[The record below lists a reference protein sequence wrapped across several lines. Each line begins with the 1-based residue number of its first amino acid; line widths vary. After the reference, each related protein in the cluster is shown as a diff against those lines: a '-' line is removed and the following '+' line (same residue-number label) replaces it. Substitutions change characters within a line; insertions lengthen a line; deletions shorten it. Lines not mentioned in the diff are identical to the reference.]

1 MDIFLLILGLIL
13 CLLGIIGSFSPIIP
27 GPITSW
33 FGLLV
38 IHFSKLIPFD
48 NQFLFITFLIA
59 ALIFVLDL
67 IIPILGLKKLGG
79 SKKGLIGATIG
90 LLLGL
95 FLTGPLVIGMLIG
108 SFLGAISGEYL
119 NNNSLKKS
127 IKPAMGTFIGMA
139 VGTTIKFLTSTIF
152 LGLYFYIVYSNFIN

>member
-13 CLLGIIGSFSPIIP
+13 CLLGIVGSFSPIIP

-59 ALIFVLDL
+59 ALIFALDL

-79 SKKGLIGATIG
+79 SKKGLIGSTIG

-95 FLTGPLVIGMLIG
+95 FLAGPFGLLIG
-108 SFLGAISGEYL
+108 SFFGAISGEYV
-119 NNNSLKKS
+119 NNNSIKKS

-152 LGLYFYIVYSNFIN
+152 LGLYFYIIYSNFIN

>member
-13 CLLGIIGSFSPIIP
+13 CLLGIVGSFSPIIP

-59 ALIFVLDL
+59 ALIFGLDL

-79 SKKGLIGATIG
+79 SKKGLIGSTIG
-90 LLLGL
+90 LFLGL
-95 FLTGPLVIGMLIG
+95 FLAGPVGLLIG
-108 SFLGAISGEYL
+108 SFFGAISGEYV
-119 NNNSLKKS
+119 NNNSIKKS

>member
-13 CLLGIIGSFSPIIP
+13 CLLGIVGSFSPIIP

-59 ALIFVLDL
+59 ALIFALDL

-79 SKKGLIGATIG
+79 SKKGLIGSTIG

-95 FLTGPLVIGMLIG
+95 FLAGPLGLLIG
-108 SFLGAISGEYL
+108 SFFGAISGEYV

-139 VGTTIKFLTSTIF
+139 VGSTIKFLTSTIF

>member
-13 CLLGIIGSFSPIIP
+13 CLLGIVGSFSPIIP

-59 ALIFVLDL
+59 ALIFALDL

-79 SKKGLIGATIG
+79 SKKGLIGSTIG

-95 FLTGPLVIGMLIG
+95 FLAGPVGLLIG
-108 SFLGAISGEYL
+108 SFFGAISWEYV

>member
-1 MDIFLLILGLIL
+1 MDIFLPILGLIL
-13 CLLGIIGSFSPIIP
+13 CLLGIVGSFSPIIP

-59 ALIFVLDL
+59 ALIFALDL

-79 SKKGLIGATIG
+79 SKKGLIGSTIG

-95 FLTGPLVIGMLIG
+95 FLAGPFGLLIG
-108 SFLGAISGEYL
+108 SFFGAISGEYV

-152 LGLYFYIVYSNFIN
+152 LGLYFYIVYSKIIN

>member
-13 CLLGIIGSFSPIIP
+13 CLLGIVGSFSPIIP

-59 ALIFVLDL
+59 ALIFGLDL

-79 SKKGLIGATIG
+79 SKKGLIGSTIG

-95 FLTGPLVIGMLIG
+95 FLAGPLGLLIG
-108 SFLGAISGEYL
+108 SFFGAISGEFV

-127 IKPAMGTFIGMA
+127 LRPAMGTFIGMA

>member
-13 CLLGIIGSFSPIIP
+13 CLLGIVGSFSPIIP

-59 ALIFVLDL
+59 ALIFGLDL

-79 SKKGLIGATIG
+79 QKR
-90 LLLGL
+90 
-95 FLTGPLVIGMLIG
+95 V
-108 SFLGAISGEYL
+108 
-119 NNNSLKKS
+119 
-127 IKPAMGTFIGMA
+127 
-139 VGTTIKFLTSTIF
+139 
-152 LGLYFYIVYSNFIN
+152 

>member
-13 CLLGIIGSFSPIIP
+13 CLLGIVGSFSPIIP

-38 IHFSKLIPFD
+38 IHVSKLIPFD

-59 ALIFVLDL
+59 ALIFGLEL

-79 SKKGLIGATIG
+79 SKKGLIGSTIG

-95 FLTGPLVIGMLIG
+95 FLAGPFGLLIG
-108 SFLGAISGEYL
+108 SFFGAISGEYV

-127 IKPAMGTFIGMA
+127 IRPAMGTFIGMA
-139 VGTTIKFLTSTIF
+139 VGTTITFLTSTIF

>member
-13 CLLGIIGSFSPIIP
+13 CLLGIVGSFSPIIP

-33 FGLLV
+33 FGLLI

-59 ALIFVLDL
+59 ALIFALDL

-79 SKKGLIGATIG
+79 SKKGLIGSTIG

-95 FLTGPLVIGMLIG
+95 FLAGPFGLLIG
-108 SFLGAISGEYL
+108 SFFGAISGEYV

>member
-13 CLLGIIGSFSPIIP
+13 CLLGIVGSFSPIIP

-59 ALIFVLDL
+59 ALICALDL
-67 IIPILGLKKLGG
+67 IIQILGLKKLGG
-79 SKKGLIGATIG
+79 SKKGLIGSTIG

-95 FLTGPLVIGMLIG
+95 FLAGPVGLLIG
-108 SFLGAISGEYL
+108 SFFGAISGEYV
-119 NNNSLKKS
+119 NNNSIKKS

-152 LGLYFYIVYSNFIN
+152 LGLYFYIVYSKVIN

>member
-13 CLLGIIGSFSPIIP
+13 CLLGIVGSFSPIIP

-59 ALIFVLDL
+59 ALIFALDL

-79 SKKGLIGATIG
+79 SKKGLIGSTIG

-95 FLTGPLVIGMLIG
+95 FLAGPLGLLIG
-108 SFLGAISGEYL
+108 SFFGAISGEYV
-119 NNNSLKKS
+119 NNNSIKKS

-152 LGLYFYIVYSNFIN
+152 FGLYFYIVYSKIIN

>member
-13 CLLGIIGSFSPIIP
+13 CLLGIVGSFSPIIP

-59 ALIFVLDL
+59 ALIFGLDL

-79 SKKGLIGATIG
+79 SRKGLIGSTIG
-90 LLLGL
+90 LFLGL
-95 FLTGPLVIGMLIG
+95 FLAGPLGLLIG
-108 SFLGAISGEYL
+108 SFFGAISGEYV

-127 IKPAMGTFIGMA
+127 IRPAMGTFIGMA

>member
-1 MDIFLLILGLIL
+1 VDIFLLILGLIL
-13 CLLGIIGSFSPIIP
+13 CLLGIVGSFSPIIP

-59 ALIFVLDL
+59 ALIFGLDL

-79 SKKGLIGATIG
+79 SKKGLIGSTIG

-108 SFLGAISGEYL
+108 SFFGAISGEYL

-127 IKPAMGTFIGMA
+127 IKPAMGTIIGMA

-152 LGLYFYIVYSNFIN
+152 LGLYLYKVVTYIL

>member
-13 CLLGIIGSFSPIIP
+13 CLLGIVGSFSPIIP

-38 IHFSKLIPFD
+38 IHFSKLIPFA

-59 ALIFVLDL
+59 ALIFGLDL

-79 SKKGLIGATIG
+79 SKKGLIGSTIG
-90 LLLGL
+90 LFLGL
-95 FLTGPLVIGMLIG
+95 FLAGPLGLLIG
-108 SFLGAISGEYL
+108 SFFGAISGEYV

-139 VGTTIKFLTSTIF
+139 VGSTIKFLTSTIF

>member
-13 CLLGIIGSFSPIIP
+13 CLLGIVGSFSPIIP

-59 ALIFVLDL
+59 ALIFALDL

-79 SKKGLIGATIG
+79 SKKGLIGSTIG

-95 FLTGPLVIGMLIG
+95 FLAGPVGLLIG
-108 SFLGAISGEYL
+108 SFFGAISGEYV
-119 NNNSLKKS
+119 NNNSIKKS

>member
-13 CLLGIIGSFSPIIP
+13 CLLGIVGSFSPIIP

-59 ALIFVLDL
+59 ALIFALDL

-79 SKKGLIGATIG
+79 SKKGLIGSTIG

-95 FLTGPLVIGMLIG
+95 FLAGPVGLLIG
-108 SFLGAISGEYL
+108 SFFGAISGEYV
-119 NNNSLKKS
+119 NNNSIKKS

-152 LGLYFYIVYSNFIN
+152 LGLYFYIIYSNFIN

>member
-13 CLLGIIGSFSPIIP
+13 CLLGIVGSFSPIIP

-59 ALIFVLDL
+59 ALIFGLDL

-79 SKKGLIGATIG
+79 SKKGLIGSTIG

-95 FLTGPLVIGMLIG
+95 FLAGPLGLLIG
-108 SFLGAISGEYL
+108 SFFGAISGEYV
-119 NNNSLKKS
+119 NNNSIKKS

>member
-13 CLLGIIGSFSPIIP
+13 CLLGIVGSFSPIIP

-33 FGLLV
+33 FGLLI

-59 ALIFVLDL
+59 ALIFGLDL

-79 SKKGLIGATIG
+79 SKKGLIGSTIG

-95 FLTGPLVIGMLIG
+95 FLAGPFGLLIG
-108 SFLGAISGEYL
+108 SFFGAISGEYV

-127 IKPAMGTFIGMA
+127 IRPAMGTFIGMA

>member
-13 CLLGIIGSFSPIIP
+13 CLLGIVGSFSPIIP

-33 FGLLV
+33 FGLLI

-59 ALIFVLDL
+59 ALIFALDL

-79 SKKGLIGATIG
+79 SKKGLIGSTIG

-95 FLTGPLVIGMLIG
+95 FLAGPFGLLIG
-108 SFLGAISGEYL
+108 SFFGAISGEYV

-127 IKPAMGTFIGMA
+127 IRPAMGTFIGMA

>member
-1 MDIFLLILGLIL
+1 VDIFLLILGLIL
-13 CLLGIIGSFSPIIP
+13 CLLGIVGSFSPIIP

-59 ALIFVLDL
+59 ALIFALDL

-79 SKKGLIGATIG
+79 SKKGLIGSTIG

-95 FLTGPLVIGMLIG
+95 FLAGPVGLLIG
-108 SFLGAISGEYL
+108 SFFGAISGEYV
-119 NNNSLKKS
+119 NNNSIKKS

>member
-13 CLLGIIGSFSPIIP
+13 CLLGIVGSFSPIIP

-59 ALIFVLDL
+59 ALIFALDL

-79 SKKGLIGATIG
+79 SKKGLIGSTIG

-95 FLTGPLVIGMLIG
+95 FLAGPVGLLIG
-108 SFLGAISGEYL
+108 SFFGAISGEYV

-139 VGTTIKFLTSTIF
+139 VGTTIKFLISTIF
-152 LGLYFYIVYSNFIN
+152 LGLYLYKVVTYIL

>member
-1 MDIFLLILGLIL
+1 VDIFLLILGLIL
-13 CLLGIIGSFSPIIP
+13 CLLGIVGSFSPIIP

-33 FGLLV
+33 FGLLI

-59 ALIFVLDL
+59 ALIFGLDL

-79 SKKGLIGATIG
+79 SKKGLIGSTIG

-95 FLTGPLVIGMLIG
+95 FLAGPFGLLIG
-108 SFLGAISGEYL
+108 SFFGAISGEYV

-127 IKPAMGTFIGMA
+127 IRPAMGTFIGMA

>member
-13 CLLGIIGSFSPIIP
+13 CLLGIVGSFSPIIP

-48 NQFLFITFLIA
+48 NQFLIITFLIA
-59 ALIFVLDL
+59 ALIFALDF

-79 SKKGLIGATIG
+79 SKKGLIGSTIG

-95 FLTGPLVIGMLIG
+95 FLAGPVGLLIG
-108 SFLGAISGEYL
+108 SFFGAISGEYV
-119 NNNSLKKS
+119 NNNSIKKS

>member
-13 CLLGIIGSFSPIIP
+13 CLLGIVGSFSPIIP

-38 IHFSKLIPFD
+38 IHFSKLITFD
-48 NQFLFITFLIA
+48 NQFLFIPFLLA
-59 ALIFVLDL
+59 ALIFALDL

-79 SKKGLIGATIG
+79 SKKGLIGSTIG

-95 FLTGPLVIGMLIG
+95 FLAGPVGLLIG
-108 SFLGAISGEYL
+108 SFFGAISGEYV
-119 NNNSLKKS
+119 NNNSIKKS

-152 LGLYFYIVYSNFIN
+152 LGLYFYIVYSKVIN

>member
-13 CLLGIIGSFSPIIP
+13 CLLGIVGSFSPIIP

-59 ALIFVLDL
+59 ALIFGLDL

-79 SKKGLIGATIG
+79 SKKGLIGSTIG

-95 FLTGPLVIGMLIG
+95 FLAGPFGLLIG
-108 SFLGAISGEYL
+108 SFFGAISGEYV
-119 NNNSLKKS
+119 NNNSIKKS

-152 LGLYFYIVYSNFIN
+152 LGLYFYIVYSKVIN

>member
-13 CLLGIIGSFSPIIP
+13 CLLGIVGSFSPIIP

-59 ALIFVLDL
+59 ALIFALDL

-79 SKKGLIGATIG
+79 SKKGLIGSTIG

-95 FLTGPLVIGMLIG
+95 FLAGPFGLLIG
-108 SFLGAISGEYL
+108 SFFGAISGEYV
-119 NNNSLKKS
+119 NNNSIKKS

-152 LGLYFYIVYSNFIN
+152 LGLYFYIVYSKIIN

>member
-13 CLLGIIGSFSPIIP
+13 CLLGIVGSFSPIIP

-33 FGLLV
+33 FGLLI

-59 ALIFVLDL
+59 ALIFGLDL
-67 IIPILGLKKLGG
+67 IIPILGLKKLGV
-79 SKKGLIGATIG
+79 SKKGLIGSTIG

-95 FLTGPLVIGMLIG
+95 FLAGPFGLLIG
-108 SFLGAISGEYL
+108 SFFGAISGEYV

-127 IKPAMGTFIGMA
+127 IRPAMGTFIGMA

>member
-13 CLLGIIGSFSPIIP
+13 CLLGIVGSFSPIIP

-59 ALIFVLDL
+59 ALIFGLDL

-79 SKKGLIGATIG
+79 SKKGLIGSTIG

-95 FLTGPLVIGMLIG
+95 FLAGPFGLLIG
-108 SFLGAISGEYL
+108 SFFGAISGEYV

>member
-13 CLLGIIGSFSPIIP
+13 CLLGIVGSFSPIIP

-59 ALIFVLDL
+59 ALIFALDL

-79 SKKGLIGATIG
+79 SKKGLIGSTIG

-95 FLTGPLVIGMLIG
+95 FLAGPLGLLIG
-108 SFLGAISGEYL
+108 SFFGAISGEFV

-127 IKPAMGTFIGMA
+127 LRPAMGTFIGMA

>member
-13 CLLGIIGSFSPIIP
+13 CLLGIVGSFSPIIP

-59 ALIFVLDL
+59 ALIFALDL

-79 SKKGLIGATIG
+79 SKKGLIGSTIG

-95 FLTGPLVIGMLIG
+95 FLAGPFGLLIG
-108 SFLGAISGEYL
+108 SFFGAISGEYV

>member
-13 CLLGIIGSFSPIIP
+13 CLLGIVGSFSPIIP

-59 ALIFVLDL
+59 ALIFGLDL

-79 SKKGLIGATIG
+79 SKKGLIGSTIG

-95 FLTGPLVIGMLIG
+95 FLAGPLGLLIG
-108 SFLGAISGEYL
+108 SFFGAISGEFV

-127 IKPAMGTFIGMA
+127 LKPAMGTFIGMA

>member
-13 CLLGIIGSFSPIIP
+13 CLLGIVGSFSPIIP

-33 FGLLV
+33 FGLLI

-48 NQFLFITFLIA
+48 NQFLFTTFLIA
-59 ALIFVLDL
+59 ALIFGLDL

-79 SKKGLIGATIG
+79 SKKGLIGSTIG

-95 FLTGPLVIGMLIG
+95 FLAGPFGLLIG
-108 SFLGAISGEYL
+108 SFFGAISGEYV

-127 IKPAMGTFIGMA
+127 IRPAMGTFIGMA

>member
-13 CLLGIIGSFSPIIP
+13 CLLGIVGSFSPIIP

-59 ALIFVLDL
+59 ALIFALDL

-79 SKKGLIGATIG
+79 SKKGLIGSTIG

-95 FLTGPLVIGMLIG
+95 FLAGPFGLLIG
-108 SFLGAISGEYL
+108 SFFGAISGEYV
-119 NNNSLKKS
+119 NNNSIKKS

>member
-13 CLLGIIGSFSPIIP
+13 CLLGIVGSFSPIIP

-33 FGLLV
+33 FGLLI

-59 ALIFVLDL
+59 ALIFGLDL

-79 SKKGLIGATIG
+79 SKKGLIGSTIG

-95 FLTGPLVIGMLIG
+95 LLAGPFGLLIG
-108 SFLGAISGEYL
+108 SFFGAISGEYV

-127 IKPAMGTFIGMA
+127 IRPAMGTFIGMA

>member
-13 CLLGIIGSFSPIIP
+13 CLLGIVGSFSPIIP

-33 FGLLV
+33 FGLLI

-59 ALIFVLDL
+59 ALIFGLDL

-79 SKKGLIGATIG
+79 SKKGLIGSTIG

-95 FLTGPLVIGMLIG
+95 FLAGPFGLLIG
-108 SFLGAISGEYL
+108 SFFGAISGEYV

>member
-13 CLLGIIGSFSPIIP
+13 CLLGIVGSFSPIIP

-59 ALIFVLDL
+59 ALIFGLDL

-79 SKKGLIGATIG
+79 SKKGLIGSTIG

-95 FLTGPLVIGMLIG
+95 FLAGPLGLLIG
-108 SFLGAISGEYL
+108 SFFGAISGEFV

-127 IKPAMGTFIGMA
+127 LRPAMGTFIGMA

-152 LGLYFYIVYSNFIN
+152 LGLYFYIVYSDFIN

>member
-13 CLLGIIGSFSPIIP
+13 CLLGIVGSFSPIIP

-59 ALIFVLDL
+59 ALIFGLDL

-79 SKKGLIGATIG
+79 SKKGLIGSTIG

-95 FLTGPLVIGMLIG
+95 FLAGPLGLLIG
-108 SFLGAISGEYL
+108 SFFGAISGEYV

-127 IKPAMGTFIGMA
+127 LRPAMGTFIGMA

>member
-13 CLLGIIGSFSPIIP
+13 CLLGIVGSFSPIIP

-59 ALIFVLDL
+59 ALIFALDL

-79 SKKGLIGATIG
+79 SKKGLIGSTIG

-95 FLTGPLVIGMLIG
+95 FLAGPVGLLIG
-108 SFLGAISGEYL
+108 SFFWAISGEYV
-119 NNNSLKKS
+119 NNNSIKKS

-152 LGLYFYIVYSNFIN
+152 LGLYFYIVYSKIIN

>member
-13 CLLGIIGSFSPIIP
+13 CLLGIVGSFSPIIP

-33 FGLLV
+33 FGLLI

-59 ALIFVLDL
+59 ALIFGLDL

-79 SKKGLIGATIG
+79 SKKGLIGSTIG

-95 FLTGPLVIGMLIG
+95 FLAGPFGLLIG
-108 SFLGAISGEYL
+108 SFFGAISGEYV

-127 IKPAMGTFIGMA
+127 IRPAMGTFIGMA
-139 VGTTIKFLTSTIF
+139 IGTTIKFLTSTIF

>member
-13 CLLGIIGSFSPIIP
+13 CLLGIVGSFSPIIP

-59 ALIFVLDL
+59 ALIFGLDL

-79 SKKGLIGATIG
+79 SKKGLIGSTIG

-95 FLTGPLVIGMLIG
+95 FLAGPFGLLIG
-108 SFLGAISGEYL
+108 SFFGAISGEYV
-119 NNNSLKKS
+119 NNNSIKKS

-152 LGLYFYIVYSNFIN
+152 LGLYFYIVYSNVIN